1 MKNLVKESMDE
12 YLILTLDSTDEFVDE
27 AGDSNLYA
35 VDGTM
40 DYTQAKKIYDEI
52 HGSISNVFLVK
63 VEESE
68 LFI

>member
-35 VDGTM
+35 VDGPM